1 MIVINWMT
9 RKYKTK
15 NLVFRLLYDEI
26 KALLSILNSIYF
38 KHVYI
43 SKEGLQMDD
52 GTGAW
57 IKMQDGVTS

>member
-52 GTGAW
+52 GIGAW